1 MVSGIFGI
9 FPDFAAL
16 HATGFAG
23 VSCEKPAVMIAMT
36 PRTGSTHLC
45 AALAQTE
52 GLAPPTEIFNP
63 RDWVVNA
70 EMARRGTG
78 LFADYIRSFSADS
91 GPCFFF
97 KTSWQDFSP
106 LAAAYKQ
113 VFPHLRVI
121 YLDRKDVIAQA
132 VSLYRAAE
140 SGTWHVRRGAAPV
153 AQNSGAL
160 DHLNLSELEKW
171 LAAIEA
177 EKRGWTR
184 FFAAEGITPMRLYY
198 EDFAK
203 DVTKAIAA
211 IADFFGIPLNRDIG
225 PDIGFQKLGDAASD
239 AWVERA
245 RRHVLRM
252 T

>member
-1 MVSGIFGI
+1 MVSGIFAA
-9 FPDFAAL
+9 FPDFAEL
-16 HATGFAG
+16 HAKGFAG
-23 VSCEKPAVMIAMT
+23 LSCEKPVVMIAMT

-45 AALAQTE
+45 AALAQTK
-52 GLAPPTEIFNP
+52 GIAPPAEIFNP
-63 RDWVVNA
+63 RNWVLHA
-70 EMARRGTG
+70 EMARRGVG

-106 LAAAYKQ
+106 LATGYRQIFPNLQ
-113 VFPHLRVI
+113 VV

-140 SGTWHVRRGAAPV
+140 SGTWHVRRGETLA

-160 DHLNLSELEKW
+160 DHLNLSHLEKW
-171 LAAIEA
+171 LAMIEA
-177 EKRGWTR
+177 EKRGWKR
-184 FFAAEGITPMRLYY
+184 FFAAEQITPMQLFY
-198 EDFAK
+198 EDFAD

-211 IADFFGIPLNRDIG
+211 IGDFLGIALNREIG
-225 PDIGFQKLGDAASD
+225 PEIGFQKLGDEASL
-239 AWVERA
+239 AWIERA